1 MAFQLDH
8 IIDSGPLVDST
19 KLALT
24 HSSIYVTRNSKSL
37 SLFIPRAVPML
48 IWFSTFLHNEQ
59 KHNGKDMQTRFRIY
73 FGLLRAEDDLGIR
86 WVLGVLCVCSL
97 SYACTL
103 NWGYKFRLVTHE
115 QQHRTPNKSL
125 CTVQLNG
132 KGERARDCPKCLLG
146 FHFYFILFHFFP
158 PLFSRESSHEEK
170 LALIYIADEY
180 KWKNV

>member
-8 IIDSGPLVDST
+8 IIDSGPHVDST
-19 KLALT
+19 KLS
-24 HSSIYVTRNSKSL
+24 HSQQHTWPETANHSRSSSREPSQCWFDFQLFCTMNKSIMVKICKQDLEFISVSWELRMIWEYV
-37 SLFIPRAVPML
+37 V
-48 IWFSTFLHNEQ
+48 FSV
-59 KHNGKDMQTRFRIY
+59 Y
-73 FGLLRAEDDLGIR
+73 
-86 WVLGVLCVCSL
+86 CVYAL

-115 QQHRTPNKSL
+115 QQHRTPDKSL

-158 PLFSRESSHEEK
+158 LLLRDSSHEEK